1 MRSSAI
7 ALFCVWSCCQ
17 LCGCRSQQSSEPFDL
32 SQASYVGSQVCAEC
46 HREQVELYRGSH
58 HDMAMQPANP
68 QTVRANFDNV
78 EIEHHGI
85 VSRAYRDGDRYMI
98 RTEGPD
104 GQMHDYEVKYTFGW
118 EPLQQYM
125 VEFPA
130 PGRQQDGTLPRIQV
144 LRLSWDTGRK
154 EWFYLAPPD
163 VSEKLDPDDD
173 LHWTGIAQRWNTM
186 CAECHST
193 DYQKNFVPAFEKA
206 SKSGESNSAD
216 SSQWYPGEYHSTFV
230 EINVAC
236 EACHGP
242 ASLHVEL
249 ARKWFPG
256 WNRQR
261 GYGLANLKL
270 SAEHQIQACA
280 PCHSRRNVVH
290 PGFRAGHAF
299 YDHYTNELLHEPIYY
314 PDGQILDEDY
324 VHGSFIQSK
333 MYHKNIRCT
342 DCHDPHTA
350 RLKHDGNA
358 VCTSCHQHPAAKYD
372 SIGHHFHQPGS
383 EGAMCVNC
391 HMPATTY
398 MAVDARRDHSLR
410 IPRPDLS
417 TPLEA
422 PNACT
427 GCHLNPDNIAA
438 EKGPRLKLYQ
448 DWMAAAREGDDEV
461 RREIERANAWCDAA
475 CDRWY
480 GENRR
485 RDPHFGV
492 ALHAGQERSDNAVE
506 LLSELLSRRGF
517 EGPAIARATA
527 LDLLSQIDP
536 ETAGYEGGRSANDD
550 HPLVRTAAARALAS
564 GDNPTRGISYLQNL
578 LTDPVRSVRVE
589 AARNILELP
598 QELVSPDKVG
608 DLRRAL
614 EELQE
619 GLKYNNDRAGAHMAL
634 ALIAERQGRIQQA
647 IRHYENAIAVEPRV
661 AGPRTNLAALLEA
674 NLQRQPPSNP
684 ATASALQERIKELRK
699 EELSLLERDVALLP
713 TAAAIRYRYGLA
725 LYLDGQPEK
734 AIEHLVAAAEL
745 EPEAAAYAQAAAML
759 FEHLGKWDQALRW
772 GEEALRR
779 SGNDPAAAALLDR
792 IRQGAAAAAASSA
805 SAPSERP

>member
-1 MRSSAI
+1 MAAMLLVGGCLGSG
-7 ALFCVWSCCQ
+7 LM
-17 LCGCRSQQSSEPFDL
+17 GCRGNRSDEPFDL
-32 SQASYVGSQVCAEC
+32 TRATYVGSQVCAEC
-46 HREQVELYRGSH
+46 HRQQVELYRGSH
-58 HDMAMQPANP
+58 HDMAMQPATEE
-68 QTVRANFDNV
+68 TVRANFDNIA
-78 EIEHHGI
+78 IEHHGI
-85 VSRAYRDGDRYMI
+85 VSRAYRDGDRFMV

-104 GQMHDYEVKYTFGW
+104 GKMHDYEVKYTFGW

-130 PGRQQDGTLPRIQV
+130 PGRQEDGTLPRIQV
-144 LRLSWDTGRK
+144 LRLSWDTERK
-154 EWFYLAPPD
+154 QWFYLAPPD
-163 VSEKLDPDDD
+163 VAEKLSPDDD

-193 DYQKNFVPAFEKA
+193 DYRKNFVPAFEKTRREGTSGTA
-206 SKSGESNSAD
+206 SAGP
-216 SSQWYPGEYHSTFV
+216 PGEYHSTFA

-242 ASLHVEL
+242 ASVHVEL

-280 PCHSRRNVVH
+280 PCHSRRNVIH
-290 PGFRAGHAF
+290 PEFRAGQDY

-350 RLKHDGNA
+350 RLKQPGNA

-372 SIGHHFHQPGS
+372 SIGHHFHRPGTQ
-383 EGAMCVNC
+383 GAECVNC

-417 TPLEA
+417 TELES

-427 GCHLNPDNIAA
+427 GCHLDPENVAP
-438 EKGPRLKLYQ
+438 EKRPRLKLYQ
-448 DWMAAAREGDDEV
+448 DWMAAARQGDEEV
-461 RREIERANAWCDAA
+461 QREIRRVNAWCEAQCDA
-475 CDRWY
+475 WY
-480 GENRR
+480 GADRR

-492 ALHAGQERSDNAVE
+492 ALDAGQERGENAVALLTE
-506 LLSELLSRRGF
+506 LLARRGF

-527 LDLLSQIDP
+527 LDLLGQIDR
-536 ETAGYEGGRSANDD
+536 EAAGYEGGRAANDD
-550 HPLVRTAAARALAS
+550 HPLVRTAAARALAN
-564 GDNPTRGISYLQNL
+564 GDNPTRSVSYLQDL

-589 AARNILELP
+589 AARNLLELP
-598 QELVSPDKVG
+598 RELISPNKAG

-614 EELQE
+614 EELLE
-619 GLKYNNDRAGAHMAL
+619 GLEYNNDRAGAHMAM

-647 IRHYENAIAVEPRV
+647 IRHYENAIVVEPGV
-661 AGPRTNLAALLEA
+661 AGPRTNLAALLES
-674 NLQRQPPSNP
+674 NLQRQPPSSQE
-684 ATASALQERIKELRK
+684 AGAALQERIKQLRK
-699 EELSLLERDVALLP
+699 EELVLLQRDVQLLP

-734 AIEHLVAAAEL
+734 AVEHLVAAAEL
-745 EPEAAAYAQAAAML
+745 DPDAAAYAQAAAML
-759 FEHLGKWDQALRW
+759 FEHLGRWEQALRW
-772 GEEALRR
+772 GQEAVRR
-779 SGNDPAAAALLDR
+779 SGQDPAAAALLER
-792 IRQGAAAAAASSA
+792 IRQGAAADRPVP
-805 SAPSERP
+805 PSPPSP